1 MERTFLQGGRLK
13 RSTAKINTK
22 ETMKN
27 IREIAKIK
35 TTELDTQTY
44 ERLRETFKNG
54 QTHARVAEIPEG
66 TVLESYDKTLCMY
79 DYASEIYKLTETDLT
94 QFGLNELDYIDF
106 LDFQLYEELREIEE
120 DLILI
125 NENSTI
131 AMIIN
136 KIERIMTDTLA
147 HRDKIRISKE
157 KILNNMEEQAVDR
170 RKTPCDYPD
179 NEGHYSCPYDAQGG
193 DDCRNFCG
201 LGVDE

>member
-35 TTELDTQTY
+35 TTELDTQAY

-66 TVLESYDKTLCMY
+66 TVIDGRDKTLCMY
-79 DYASEIYKLTETDLT
+79 DYADEIIKTQRLVESDLT

-131 AMIIN
+131 GMIIN

-157 KILNNMEEQAVDR
+157 KILNSMEEQAVDR
-170 RKTPCDYPD
+170 RKTPCEYPD
-179 NEGHYSCPYDAQGG
+179 YDAQCG